1 MCLSASRISKT
12 LAVAILTALIGLT
25 ASQVAAQ
32 DEAGENAIVQ
42 LQGIVEAWLAS
53 PHADITSHAFH
64 HWDEDG
70 EIPATCATCH
80 TSFGF
85 IEYVRG
91 AMEQAG
97 VAPMAMPT
105 GGTVNCAACHSEA
118 STALVSVPF
127 PSGVSVDTFGSSAT
141 CAVCHQ
147 GRNAGT
153 DVVAATDGLDED
165 SVSEDLSFINVHYA
179 PSAATLMGSVTGG
192 GYEYAGRDYKGQFT
206 HVPDFATCTSCHQ
219 PHSLEPAAA
228 IETCAACHTGAEEFA
243 DIRTTQVDVDGDG
256 DTSEG
261 IANPIHTLHDQ
272 LYAAIQA
279 YGADVA
285 GTPIIYADQFP
296 YFFTDT
302 NGDGEV
308 SDGEAAFPNRY
319 AAWTPRLLKAA
330 YNYQFIAK
338 DHGAYAHNPH
348 YALQLLYDSLE
359 DLSGQVSVDIA
370 ALTRP

>member
-1 MCLSASRISKT
+1 MCLTKLFLPKILSATVLI
-12 LAVAILTALIGLT
+12 ALMALPIGH
-25 ASQVAAQ
+25 AAAQ
-32 DEAGENAIVQ
+32 DDAGENAILQ
-42 LQGIVEAWLAS
+42 LQGIVEAWLSS
-53 PHADITSHAFH
+53 PHADITSHSFH

-91 AMEQAG
+91 AMDQAG
-97 VAPMAMPT
+97 IAPQAMPT
-105 GGTVNCAACHSEA
+105 GGVVDCAACHSEA

-165 SVSEDLSFINVHYA
+165 AVSEDLSFINVHYS

-192 GYEYAGRDYKGQFT
+192 GFEYPGRDYRGQFT

-219 PHSLEPAAA
+219 PHSLEPVAM
-228 IETCAACHTGAEEFA
+228 ETCATCHQDADTFE
-243 DIRTTQVDVDGDG
+243 DIRTTRIDVDGDG
-256 DTSEG
+256 DMAEG
-261 IANPIHTLHDQ
+261 IAHPIRTLHGQ

-279 YGADVA
+279 YGSDVA

-296 YFFTDT
+296 YFFIDSD
-302 NGDGEV
+302 GDGAV
-308 SDGEAAFPNRY
+308 SEGEAAFPNRY
-319 AAWTPRLLKAA
+319 SAWTPRLLKAA

-348 YALQLLYDSLE
+348 YAIQLLYDSLE
-359 DLSGQVSVDIA
+359 DLSGQVSVDMA
-370 ALTRP
+370 SLNRP

>member
-1 MCLSASRISKT
+1 MCLPRLFLPK
-12 LAVAILTALIGLT
+12 ILFATVLIALMALPIGN
-25 ASQVAAQ
+25 AAAQ
-32 DEAGENAIVQ
+32 DEAGENAILQ
-42 LQGIVEAWLAS
+42 LQGIVEAWLSS
-53 PHADITSHAFH
+53 PHADITSHSFH

-91 AMEQAG
+91 AMDQAG
-97 VAPMAMPT
+97 IAPQAMPT
-105 GGTVNCAACHSEA
+105 GGVVDCAACHSEA

-165 SVSEDLSFINVHYA
+165 AVSEDLSFINVHYS

-192 GYEYAGRDYKGQFT
+192 GFEYPGRDYRGQFT

-219 PHSLEPAAA
+219 PHSLESVAM
-228 IETCAACHTGAEEFA
+228 ETCATCHQDADTFE
-243 DIRTTQVDVDGDG
+243 DIRTTRIDVDGDG
-256 DTSEG
+256 DMAEG
-261 IANPIHTLHDQ
+261 IAHPIRTLHGQ
-272 LYAAIQA
+272 LYAAIQT
-279 YGADVA
+279 YGSDVT

-296 YFFTDT
+296 YFFIDSD
-302 NGDGEV
+302 GDGAV
-308 SDGEAAFPNRY
+308 SEGEAAFPNRY
-319 AAWTPRLLKAA
+319 SAWTPRLLKAA

-348 YALQLLYDSLE
+348 YAIQLLYDSLE
-359 DLSGQVSVDIA
+359 DLSGQVSVDMA
-370 ALTRP
+370 SLNRP